1 MTLEF
6 EKITYDK
13 VEKAIRNLLD
23 DEFRNVYI
31 ASQYMK
37 QGGNESIR
45 ISTQSTNIL
54 QYTNKSEMLEYE
66 VLIRYYLQEKY
77 TKDGEIYAKGRAD
90 RVKKLLFDNIQSS
103 GNYHNLSVDSI
114 DYFISDTENEDNEE
128 LQIIDLN
135 VTCNHLYTK

>member
-90 RVKKLLFDNIQSS
+90 RGKKLLFDNIQSS

>member
-77 TKDGEIYAKGRAD
+77 TKDGEIYAKGRTD

>member
-1 MTLEF
+1 
-6 EKITYDK
+6 
-13 VEKAIRNLLD
+13 
-23 DEFRNVYI
+23 
-31 ASQYMK
+31 
-37 QGGNESIR
+37 
-45 ISTQSTNIL
+45 
-54 QYTNKSEMLEYE
+54 MLEYE

-77 TKDGEIYAKGRAD
+77 TKDGEIYAKGRTD